1 MLILTKKENN
11 ELRRDQIFDYI
22 AVFDNIVSARFCDDL
37 LSEFQLSD
45 EWLDARIGGNTDV
58 DRRIRNV
65 DTIRLSRTTTL
76 ERNPKLRAH
85 FDKTL
90 HQACGEV
97 IRHYK
102 RLFPACR
109 ITEGIGFDLL
119 RYETGGFYKIH
130 TDSYKR
136 VPREVACSFAL
147 NDSYQ
152 GGTWSFFDGKNDLRP
167 GRGSA
172 MVFPSNFMFPHEI
185 KTVTAGTRYSVVT
198 WFS

>member
-1 MLILTKKENN
+1 MLTLTKKENSN
-11 ELRRDQIFDYI
+11 VSQNQLSDYV
-22 AVFDNIVSARFCDDL
+22 AVFDNLVSPGFCDDMV
-37 LSEFQLSD
+37 SEFRLSD
-45 EWLDARIGGNTDV
+45 EWLAARIGGNVEV
-58 DRRIRNV
+58 DRNIRNV

-90 HQACGEV
+90 HQACVAV

-119 RYETGGFYKIH
+119 RYETGGFYKTH

-136 VPREVACSFAL
+136 IPREVACSFAL
-147 NDSYQ
+147 NEDYL
-152 GGTWSFFDGKNDLRP
+152 GGEWSFFHGEKDMRP
-167 GRGSA
+167 GKGSVV
-172 MVFPSNFMFPHEI
+172 VFPSNFMFPHEI